1 MLPGQTRLTNV
12 EEAKA
17 VAKILVVDD
26 EKGARAGLVELLRD
40 EGHEVR
46 SAADAFKAL
55 GQLEDWTPDLVVT
68 DVHMPGMD
76 GIALMEKLRAQLPGV
91 GVVVMT
97 AHSTVEKAVEA
108 MKIGADDYLTKPI
121 RIDELLIVVER
132 ILRHRAAVREL
143 EQLRDALQG
152 DDGGVGW
159 VGQSKASR
167 EIVQLLRQVADSP
180 ASVLILGESGTGKE
194 LAARSLHQMSS
205 RRTGP
210 FVSVHCAA
218 LAEGVLESELFGHE
232 KGSFTGATA
241 QREGRFAKADGGTLF
256 LDEVGEIPPAIQVK
270 LLRVL
275 QERKFERV
283 GGDEVLSVDVRLV
296 AATNRDLH
304 AEVRAGRFR
313 EDLFYRLN
321 VINVRLPTLRERRDD
336 IPLLAMHFLRRHA
349 ARNKKALRGFSER
362 ALDVL
367 QGHDWP
373 GNVRELENC
382 IERAVVLCNEY
393 EIEPRHLPREV
404 MGRGR
409 DPTEMP
415 IVPGATM
422 AEVEQY
428 VILRTLESVGGSTS
442 KAAKVLGISPR
453 TIQYRMNEYREVE
466 PTGTPAVETPE
477 ETE

>member
-1 MLPGQTRLTNV
+1 MEDQRPVG
-12 EEAKA
+12 
-17 VAKILVVDD
+17 KILIVDD
-26 EKGARAGLVELLRD
+26 EKTARLGLVEVLRD

-46 SAADAFKAL
+46 SAADGFKAL
-55 GQLEDWTPDLVVT
+55 GQLEDWVPDLVVT

-91 GVVVMT
+91 GIVVMT
-97 AHSTVEKAVEA
+97 AHSTVEKAVAA
-108 MKIGADDYLTKPI
+108 MKLGADDYLTKPI
-121 RIDELLIVVER
+121 RLDELLVVVER
-132 ILRHRAAVREL
+132 ILRHRSAMKEL
-143 EQLRDALQG
+143 DRLRDAIG
-152 DDGGVGW
+152 GADEAGVGW
-159 VGQSKASR
+159 VGQSRASR
-167 EIVQLLRQVADSP
+167 EVVTLLRQVADSP

-194 LAARSLHQMSS
+194 LAARSLHQLSS
-205 RRTGP
+205 RKTGP
-210 FVSVHCAA
+210 FVSINCAA

-232 KGSFTGATA
+232 QGAFTGATNK
-241 QREGRFAKADGGTLF
+241 REGRFVRADGGTLF
-256 LDEVGEIPPAIQVK
+256 LDEIGEIPPATQVK

-275 QERKFERV
+275 QERQLERV
-283 GGDEVLSVDVRLV
+283 GGDELLSVDVRLV

-304 AEVRAGRFR
+304 AEVKAGRFR

-349 ARNKKALRGFSER
+349 ARNKKAVRGFSER

-367 QGHDWP
+367 QAHDWP

-409 DPTEMP
+409 DPTDMP
-415 IVPGATM
+415 ILPGATM
-422 AEVEQY
+422 AELEQY
-428 VILRTLESVGGSTS
+428 AILKTLEAVGGSTS
-442 KAAKVLGISPR
+442 RAAKMLGISPR
-453 TIQYRMNEYREVE
+453 TIQYRMNEYRQVE
-466 PTGTPAVETPE
+466 PTGTPSIEPPE
-477 ETE
+477 E

>member
-1 MLPGQTRLTNV
+1 VGRADSLRDVSENRP
-12 EEAKA
+12 AS
-17 VAKILVVDD
+17 KILVVDD

-40 EGHEVR
+40 EGHDVR

-55 GQLEDWTPDLVVT
+55 GQIEGWVPDLVVT

-76 GIALMEKLRAQLPGV
+76 GIALMGKLRELLPGV

-108 MKIGADDYLTKPI
+108 MRLGADDYLTKPI
-121 RIDELLIVVER
+121 RIDELLIVVDR
-132 ILRHRAAVREL
+132 ILRHRAAVTEL
-143 EQLRDALQG
+143 ERLRTALGTDDA
-152 DDGGVGW
+152 GVGW

-167 EIVQLLRQVADSP
+167 EVVQLLRQVADSP

-205 RRTGP
+205 RKAGP
-210 FVSVHCAA
+210 FVAVHCAA
-218 LAEGVLESELFGHE
+218 MDEGVLESELFGHE
-232 KGSFTGATA
+232 GTA
-241 QREGRFAKADGGTLF
+241 QRDGRFAKADGGTLF
-256 LDEVGEIPPAIQVK
+256 LEEVGEIPPAIQVK

-275 QERKFERV
+275 QERKYERI
-283 GGDEVLSVDVRLV
+283 GSDEPIAIDVRLV
-296 AATNRDLH
+296 AATHLDLH
-304 AEVRAGRFR
+304 AEVKAGRFR

-336 IPLLAMHFLRRHA
+336 IPLLAMHFLKRHA

-367 QGHDWP
+367 QAHDWP

-382 IERAVVLCNEY
+382 IEHAVVLCNDY
-393 EIEPRHLPREV
+393 EVEPRHLPREV

-428 VILRTLESVGGSTS
+428 VILKTLESVGGSTS
-442 KAAKVLGISPR
+442 RAAKVLGISPR
-453 TIQYRMNEYREVE
+453 TIQYRMNEYRELQ
-466 PTGTPAVETPE
+466 PTGTPAIEPPE
-477 ETE
+477 E